1 MELKA
6 MPNVLKKFERV
17 IKSVDLTK
25 KEDSKEQLYTITLDR
40 QYKVNGKD
48 TNTIT
53 GKTVK
58 EVRSTIRANRLLSTQ
73 SKADKASE
81 KEKSPKKKVE
91 AKSTASKVEPQ
102 PEVKE
107 KKVETKS
114 TEVSSKTKKPVEKKS
129 K

>member
-1 MELKA
+1 MELKT

-25 KEDSKEQLYTITLDR
+25 KEDSKEQLYTVTLDR

-73 SKADKASE
+73 SKADKVSE

-91 AKSTASKVEPQ
+91 EKSIASKVEPQ

>member
-1 MELKA
+1 MELKT

-73 SKADKASE
+73 SKADKVSE

-91 AKSTASKVEPQ
+91 AKFTASKVEPQ

-107 KKVETKS
+107 KEVETKS

>member
-1 MELKA
+1 MELKT

-25 KEDSKEQLYTITLDR
+25 KEDTKEQLYTVTLDR

-48 TNTIT
+48 TDIVT

-58 EVRSTIRANRLLSTQ
+58 EVRATIRANRLLSAQ
-73 SKADKASE
+73 SKEDKTSKEETKKPSKPKEKSENKVSVE
-81 KEKSPKKKVE
+81 KEKSLKTDNVE
-91 AKSTASKVEPQ
+91 KAI
-102 PEVKE
+102 E
-107 KKVETKS
+107 K
-114 TEVSSKTKKPVEKKS
+114 PAEKKS